1 MIGNS
6 NDQTNFPDKSLLTD
20 RCVTSLHEVFANN
33 SAACAAPA
41 SADIKLS
48 KTQLSK
54 KVQSSG
60 FLGRLLGPLLK
71 TDLPLMKS
79 VLQPLA
85 KSVLMPLGLTASA

>member
-1 MIGNS
+1 M
-6 NDQTNFPDKSLLTD
+6 
-20 RCVTSLHEVFANN
+20 
-33 SAACAAPA
+33 CAAPA

-71 TDLPLMKS
+71 TDLPLKKS
-79 VLQPLA
+79 VLQPLDRT
-85 KSVLMPLGLTASA
+85 KRWISWYIVGILSVNSLGNMLVGKGVTTTSRGGLVVI